1 MKEQT
6 KTRKSVRIGALLLAL
21 LLAVGAMSSCAGMD
35 MYGGVYMTR
44 EDVEDMLGD
53 RLLGNVTVEAGDNYN
68 LTVSGSVAEDLTRAS
83 GALLSSVSI
92 TCQYSS
98 ATAKSQAGSG
108 IIYRIDKENGDA
120 IIVTNYHVVYS
131 STAGVSDNITVY
143 LYGQESSDYAIKATY
158 IGGSM
163 NYDIAVLRISG
174 SAILTRSNAIAVTIA
189 DSDMVQELDTAV
201 VIGNA
206 AGKGISATAGHVSMD
221 SEDITINFSTGS
233 YVKQVQLRVMRIDA
247 AVNSGNSGGGLFN
260 DRGELIGVV
269 NAKLVKIDPTDD
281 DDIASGIGY
290 AIPSNVVKYAVD
302 NILDYCLDSERD
314 GVYRALLGI
323 TVAADEMYTEYDTET
338 LRVYKRERV
347 AISAISSGSP
357 VEGKLRV
364 GDIIN
369 SITIDGKTY
378 SVTRIHHVVDVLL
391 NARVGSE
398 VSINVTRDGTR
409 RDISVEITQSLI
421 KQY

>member
-1 MKEQT
+1 MNKQT
-6 KTRKSVRIGALLLAL
+6 RIKKSARIGALLLVL
-21 LLAVGAMSSCAGMD
+21 LLAVGAMSSCVGMD
-35 MYGGVYMTR
+35 MYGGMYMTR

-68 LTVSGSVAEDLTRAS
+68 LTVNGSVADDLTRAS
-83 GALLSSVSI
+83 HALLSSVSVV
-92 TCQYSS
+92 CNYSS
-98 ATAKSQAGSG
+98 STAKPQAGSG
-108 IIYRIDKENGDA
+108 IIYQLDKGNGDA

-131 STAGVSDNITVY
+131 STAGVSDDITVY
-143 LYGQESSDYAIKATY
+143 LYGQERSDYAIKATY
-158 IGGSM
+158 VGGSM
-163 NYDIAVLRISG
+163 NYDIAVLRVSG
-174 SAILTRSNAIAVTIA
+174 SAILARSNAVAVTFA
-189 DSDMVQELDTAV
+189 DSDNVLELDTAIA
-201 VIGNA
+201 IGNA
-206 AGKGISATAGHVSMD
+206 AGKGISATAGHVSKD
-221 SEDITINFSTGS
+221 SENITINFSTGS
-233 YVKQVQLRVMRIDA
+233 YVKQVELSVMRVDA

-290 AIPSNVVKYAVD
+290 AIPSNVVKYVVD
-302 NILDYCLDSERD
+302 NVLDYCLNSERD

-323 TVAADEMYTEYDTET
+323 TVTADEMYTEYDTET

-357 VEGKLRV
+357 VEGRLQV

-369 SITIDGKTY
+369 SITIDGRTY
-378 SVTRIHHVVDVLL
+378 SVTRIHHVVDVML
-391 NARVGSE
+391 NARSGST
-398 VSINVTRDGTR
+398 VSINVTRDGQR
-409 RDISVEITQSLI
+409 QDVSVEITQSLI